1 MPESTQMFA
10 EWLHWCYAQIIAY
23 YDSPLLEVG
32 GKFGEFPES
41 IHKKANIW
49 VVPENLPSLGPCTKL
64 ISCLMD
70 SNNMRFG

>member
-32 GKFGEFPES
+32 GKFGEFPKS
-41 IHKKANIW
+41 IYK
-49 VVPENLPSLGPCTKL
+49 
-64 ISCLMD
+64 
-70 SNNMRFG
+70 